1 MAQHL
6 AFSKHNW
13 CKNRWKTVNVCDM
26 FRHWSVMSCCSL
38 NCGNHNPACCYAGNL
53 GRALNALRYQGAR
66 WFVVGYWCILMSY
79 ADAYWTVIYIYM
91 QLCITCAFHIN
102 CVVITT
108 LLSAII
114 CYKILQD
121 LQVYKRRA
129 SAYRVFSLDA
139 CLVPFVTEVQVGP
152 WTQISCC
159 MSFTSLG
166 V

>member
-1 MAQHL
+1 
-6 AFSKHNW
+6 
-13 CKNRWKTVNVCDM
+13 
-26 FRHWSVMSCCSL
+26 
-38 NCGNHNPACCYAGNL
+38 
-53 GRALNALRYQGAR
+53 
-66 WFVVGYWCILMSY
+66 
-79 ADAYWTVIYIYM
+79 M

-166 V
+166 VYRRAPIRDSQRPMFFLVNVFLDDLQAITAIGTAYKCTDADAPSIAIRVLYAGKAEARSCHQCLVPSLSSPLFCPISLSLSLSIL